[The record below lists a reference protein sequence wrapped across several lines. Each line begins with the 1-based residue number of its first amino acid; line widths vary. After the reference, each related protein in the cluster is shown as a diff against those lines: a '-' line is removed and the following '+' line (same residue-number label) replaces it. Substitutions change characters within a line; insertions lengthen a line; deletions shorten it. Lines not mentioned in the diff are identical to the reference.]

1 MPNTNSRVGIAGT
14 VYHQLPGH
22 NPTPTSLRCSMF
34 LKTEEEAFSRTPPN
48 PVGRK
53 WQKLDLGWLPGCSM
67 LCIKN
72 LEKPGGND
80 LEIGSP
86 SVILSGQSHPIV
98 PLPLVIP
105 PGMVTVLYP
114 TTELAVRCLGG
125 EAQYTLF
132 AVPE

>member
-1 MPNTNSRVGIAGT
+1 MP
-14 VYHQLPGH
+14 
-22 NPTPTSLRCSMF
+22 

-53 WQKLDLGWLPGCSM
+53 WQGIELGWLPGCSV

-72 LEKPGGND
+72 LENPDGNT
-80 LEIGSP
+80 LEIGSS

-105 PGMVTVLYP
+105 PGMITVLYP
-114 TTELAVRCLGG
+114 TTELAIRCLGG
-125 EAQYTLF
+125 EARYTLF